1 MCTRPA
7 VVALRDALSS
17 LSSTQ
22 PIAAAGLGSEV
33 MRAHVYTVVD
43 DMREDGWPVE
53 RVIIALK
60 TIAENAGLRPTRV
73 VLVASAP
80 LTETDAIIASLVR
93 WTLDQFYPAGTH

>member
-60 TIAENAGLRPTRV
+60 QDAGLRPTRV

-93 WTLDQFYPAGTH
+93 WTLDRFYPAGTH